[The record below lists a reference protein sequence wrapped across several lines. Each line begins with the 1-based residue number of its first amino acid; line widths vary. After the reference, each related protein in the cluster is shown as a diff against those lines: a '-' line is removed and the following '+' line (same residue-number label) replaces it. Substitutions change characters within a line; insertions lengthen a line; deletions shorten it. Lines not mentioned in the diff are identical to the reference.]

1 MNSTMKNTLFF
12 LLLTLSAFLSFAS
25 AAPNPAAANQAS
37 KVQPFSA
44 LMERANEF
52 YREGKYGRA
61 MILYRRAEQRGADP
75 VFTSFNTGNCYY
87 RLEKYADA
95 AGAFRKAVRMSQNGY
110 PPALFNLSAVLYQLG
125 EYSEAIAVWHRAL
138 REEPDNAS
146 AWLYLAEAY
155 EKTGDPVGAQRALEK
170 ARALLPDDITIIYQL
185 AETHVSQKEYQTA
198 VDLVRE
204 AYVRMPEETDFL
216 IYIGDIQRL
225 AENLEASASSYRE
238 ALTLQPLNID
248 LMYKLADVL
257 ATDNK
262 SFLAMDYLRK
272 ALQIDP
278 QFTDAWIF
286 LGNLAYDAKW
296 WERAEDAY
304 FSAIA
309 AGNSE
314 GLQGL
319 RNIIWEYTASNNT
332 DEALRLLRAT
342 LKVAPDNQ
350 ELRAEIRNLESED

>member
-1 MNSTMKNTLFF
+1 MYSTFKYTCCF
-12 LLLTLSAFLSFAS
+12 LLILLTAS
-25 AAPNPAAANQAS
+25 GSTTWAAADQPSENQAT
-37 KVQPFSA
+37 KVQPFTA
-44 LMERANEF
+44 LMERANAF
-52 YREGKYGRA
+52 YRDGKFGRA
-61 MILYRRAEQRGADP
+61 MILYRRAESRGADP

-87 RLEKYADA
+87 RLEKYAEA

-138 REEPDNAS
+138 REDPENAS

-185 AETHVSQKEYQTA
+185 AETHVSQKEYSTA

-216 IYIGDIQRL
+216 IYMGDIQRL
-225 AENLEASASSYRE
+225 AEDLEAAASSYRE
-238 ALTLQPLNID
+238 ALNLQPSNID

-257 ATDNK
+257 ANDNK

-304 FSAIA
+304 FSAIN

-319 RNIIWEYTASNNT
+319 RNIIWEYTAANNKE
-332 DEALRLLRAT
+332 EALRLLKAT
-342 LKVAPDNQ
+342 LKVAPENQ
-350 ELRAEIRNLESED
+350 ELRAEIRNLESEE